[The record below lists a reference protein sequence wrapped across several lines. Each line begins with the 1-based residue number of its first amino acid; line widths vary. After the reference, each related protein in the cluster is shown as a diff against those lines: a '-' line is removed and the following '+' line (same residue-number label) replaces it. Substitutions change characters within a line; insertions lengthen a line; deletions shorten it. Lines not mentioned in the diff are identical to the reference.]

1 MDDMS
6 AFDRQLARVVLQRVG
21 SSRPVN
27 DAAIYAAITATQSP
41 KWRFPSMFSAVKFV
55 AASAVVA
62 LFGGVLLT
70 SQLTTQDPAEPSVG
84 VSASPS
90 PSPSAS
96 LDPMGTAWAT
106 GTVGGGTWVEPS
118 EVTFEDGVIR
128 SRAYRWQNGRI
139 TMSDPRLSGTIQD
152 TYGMDVHTGADG
164 DLSAFTVGAGTYR
177 IENEAGSWEGPHIFL
192 NEGGGGFPAVS
203 DTGILVGSGAYEGLS
218 AFLVFDYEQASGPW
232 PVVGAIF
239 PGEMPPVATFE

>member
-1 MDDMS
+1 MGPS
-6 AFDRQLARVVLQRVG
+6 E
-21 SSRPVN
+21 PVD

-41 KWRFPSMFSAVKFV
+41 KWRFPSMFSAAKLVTAGV
-55 AASAVVA
+55 IVA
-62 LFGGVLLT
+62 LFGGVLVT

-96 LDPMGTAWAT
+96 LDPMGTAWVT
-106 GTVGGGTWVEPS
+106 GTAGGGTWVQPS

-128 SRAYRWQNGRI
+128 HSPYHWQNGRI

-152 TYGMDVHTGADG
+152 TYGMDVHTDAEG

-192 NEGGGGFPAVS
+192 GPGGSGATVS

-218 AFLVFDYEQASGPW
+218 AFLVFDYRTIPY

>member
-1 MDDMS
+1 MDDMN
-6 AFDRQLARVVLQRVG
+6 AFEQRVAAEVIRVMG
-21 SSRPVN
+21 PPKPVD
-27 DAAIYAAITATQSP
+27 DAAIYHAITATQSP
-41 KWRFPSMFSAVKFV
+41 KWRFPSMSSAVKFV

-84 VSASPS
+84 VSASHS
-90 PSPSAS
+90 PSPSTS

-152 TYGMDVHTGADG
+152 TYNWDVHTGAEG
-164 DLSAFTVGAGTYR
+164 NTSAFTVGAGTYR
-177 IENEAGSWEGPHIFL
+177 IENEAGSWEGSHIFL
-192 NEGGGGFPAVS
+192 SEGGSGMPSVS

-218 AFLVFDYEQASGPW
+218 AFLVFDYPKPFVAT
-232 PVVGAIF
+232 VVGAIF
-239 PGEMPPVATFE
+239 PGQMPPVATFE